1 MPSAKMDG
9 ALGSPGVESQAEPLP
24 SLKRPCS
31 GMPAGTPW
39 GKLQKTEVSFVP
51 RQSQPSPVRAEGE
64 WCKANGWKRNQPL
77 NMEPLTT
84 PLPPMRPVRNI
95 SSIPGAA
102 PDSSVPDTPLV
113 TEAANDAA
121 EDASADCPLATLD
134 PYGSPVTLDPYGDG
148 FDVNAFGDEPTP
160 SDAYAVYGEDLAA
173 SDEPAPSEEE
183 RAEPEVLECVVCGDE
198 SAESHIGELEPDD
211 ATVVQLMARPSTD
224 AIDVPQKCPPE
235 DAIATMCLTIDQFK
249 VVGPAEW
256 SALVR
261 AQYEQLGTQFRP
273 DNITSRPVLR
283 TDTEKWQLITSSR
296 DLLMKLIDEAC
307 LRPFYDLLL
316 YPGHRPGMKL
326 ALMCSRCP
334 ACLGE
339 SANKSENQY
348 GHLEKSQKEIYSC
361 PFGGSQFCSYATE
374 TKRFLFQGVS
384 QGQSVAAAFE
394 DLMDARAVRTLRRE
408 LEMAFEQQEQA
419 QLVIQRAGFVQA
431 VSEQTRQ
438 AGVPNHSA
446 PMASISPEILHT
458 QNDSVLVTTTTPTCI
473 RCSIRMMPKMSQYG
487 MYWDCPNFWKE
498 TDRCTYTE
506 SRDHD
511 RSGAG
516 P

>member
-1 MPSAKMDG
+1 MRGAKSCAPCFLHTSVLSKPSQSPYGIILCFWVGWA
-9 ALGSPGVESQAEPLP
+9 ALGWESLLNPCLGLPL
-24 SLKRPCS
+24 S
-31 GMPAGTPW
+31 W
-39 GKLQKTEVSFVP
+39 
-51 RQSQPSPVRAEGE
+51 
-64 WCKANGWKRNQPL
+64 
-77 NMEPLTT
+77 
-84 PLPPMRPVRNI
+84 
-95 SSIPGAA
+95 
-102 PDSSVPDTPLV
+102 
-113 TEAANDAA
+113 
-121 EDASADCPLATLD
+121 ATQ
-134 PYGSPVTLDPYGDG
+134 
-148 FDVNAFGDEPTP
+148 
-160 SDAYAVYGEDLAA
+160 
-173 SDEPAPSEEE
+173 EE

-261 AQYEQLGTQFRP
+261 AQYAQLGTQFRP

-348 GHLEKSQKEIYSC
+348 GHLKKSQKEIYSC
-361 PFGGSQFCSYATE
+361 PFGGRQLCSYAT
-374 TKRFLFQGVS
+374 
-384 QGQSVAAAFE
+384 
-394 DLMDARAVRTLRRE
+394 
-408 LEMAFEQQEQA
+408 
-419 QLVIQRAGFVQA
+419 
-431 VSEQTRQ
+431 
-438 AGVPNHSA
+438 
-446 PMASISPEILHT
+446 
-458 QNDSVLVTTTTPTCI
+458 
-473 RCSIRMMPKMSQYG
+473 
-487 MYWDCPNFWKE
+487 
-498 TDRCTYTE
+498 
-506 SRDHD
+506 
-511 RSGAG
+511 
-516 P
+516 